1 MSQQLTVDCLNHIFE
16 CYDDASVTLLQP
28 KKENHAALNSCLLV
42 SRLWCEVS
50 VRILWKTIQN
60 YKTLVAC
67 LPNESKDTLQRNG
80 IIISTPASK
89 PLLFNYVAFVRSL
102 SITVICRKVKILQN

>member
-1 MSQQLTVDCLNHIFE
+1 MSRQLTVDCLNHIFE

-28 KKENHAALNSCLLV
+28 KIENHAALNSCLLV

-67 LPNESKDTLQRNG
+67 FPNESKNTLQRNG

-89 PLLFNYVAFVRSL
+89 PLLFNYVAFIKDL
-102 SITVICRKVKILQN
+102 SISKLARMI